1 MRDSKTEQRAQKAPS
16 GEGGAEGGGKEQAGL
31 AASRLQPS
39 CLGATSPALS
49 APGLCRNC
57 SLHLQHPVPPF
68 HSYSTFRT

>member
-31 AASRLQPS
+31 AVSRLQPS
-39 CLGATSPALS
+39 CLGATSLALS

-57 SLHLQHPVPPF
+57 SLYLQHPVPPF